1 MKKEWNPGHKWL
13 PQKQKKAFR
22 IMKLT
27 FLFSVCFAMSLSAT
41 TLAQQRIS
49 MQLGETKLKKV
60 FEEIQRQTNHVL
72 VYSDDQLRLN
82 GKVTANF
89 EDATVEDVLGEVLQG
104 MGMTFR
110 FENDYIVITRG
121 KANTLPQSV
130 QERVVKGNVSDVE
143 GNPLPGVTVL
153 IQGTTIGVSTDNAG
167 NFSLRIP
174 DNKPIILL
182 FSPHTMLHN
191 HLDDFYEI
199 V

>member
-41 TLAQQRIS
+41 SLAQQRVS

-89 EDATVEDVLGEVLQG
+89 EDATVEDVLGE
-104 MGMTFR
+104 F
-110 FENDYIVITRG
+110 
-121 KANTLPQSV
+121 
-130 QERVVKGNVSDVE
+130 
-143 GNPLPGVTVL
+143 PL
-153 IQGTTIGVSTDNAG
+153 
-167 NFSLRIP
+167 
-174 DNKPIILL
+174 
-182 FSPHTMLHN
+182 
-191 HLDDFYEI
+191 
-199 V
+199 

>member
-1 MKKEWNPGHKWL
+1 
-13 PQKQKKAFR
+13 
-22 IMKLT
+22 
-27 FLFSVCFAMSLSAT
+27 MSLSAT
-41 TLAQQRIS
+41 TLAQQRVS

-121 KANTLPQSV
+121 KANALPQSV
-130 QERVVKGNVSDVE
+130 QERVVKGNVSDIE

-153 IQGTTIGVSTDNAG
+153 IQGTTIG
-167 NFSLRIP
+167 
-174 DNKPIILL
+174 
-182 FSPHTMLHN
+182 LHGRHEN
-191 HLDDFYEI
+191 
-199 V
+199 